1 MMVPVRPLW
10 QQSSGMAINVVIR
23 PASEMHASV
32 GSPQT
37 RGGTNAFIHM
47 HETEG
52 MHKVVVS

>member
-1 MMVPVRPLW
+1 MRPLW

-23 PASEMHASV
+23 SASEMHAGV